1 MASLFGYILLAIGV
15 GVSAGLLG
23 QATPPT
29 QSVFFLLLALFL
41 ITAGSAL
48 GFRRFVH
55 LGPPD
60 RQVPSEYLFHGAL
73 LSLGWALLVLLAE
86 SAVTHALPSIVGA
99 VAALCFGTALFG
111 LWIERYPT
119 VPGAKIAVVLLY
131 AVCAVIA
138 VSTLV
143 APMPPSVFWV
153 VSAAIPARQAKRLAT
168 RGDLLAAFRLVNAAI
183 RMFVWVLFVAL
194 AAPALLQFR

>member
-1 MASLFGYILLAIGV
+1 M

-23 QATPPT
+23 QSAPLN
-29 QSVFFLLLALFL
+29 QSVLFLLLGLFFTTSL
-41 ITAGSAL
+41 LVL

-55 LGPPD
+55 LGLPD
-60 RQVPSEYLFHGAL
+60 RQAPREYLFHGAL

-86 SAVTHALPSIVGA
+86 SAVTHTLPSIVGA
-99 VAALCFGTALFG
+99 VVAVCFGSALFG

-131 AVCAVIA
+131 AVCAVMA
-138 VSTLV
+138 VSTLI
-143 APMPPSVFWV
+143 APVPPSVFWV
-153 VSAAIPARQAKRLAT
+153 VSAVIPAWQAKRLAMG
-168 RGDLLAAFRLVNAAI
+168 GDLLAAFRLVNAAI

-194 AAPALLQFR
+194 AAPALFQFR